1 VNLFGAQSSTN
12 INLPK
17 ATPASS
23 EESKLL
29 QKVEIRAGASFGET
43 HFAVGMILWVVFKNS
58 LGRDR
63 FKSIIVTTFQLKQL
77 SLPSSRAQV
86 TWGGAEKE
94 ATA

>member
-1 VNLFGAQSSTN
+1 
-12 INLPK
+12 
-17 ATPASS
+17 
-23 EESKLL
+23 
-29 QKVEIRAGASFGET
+29 VEIRAGASFGES

-63 FKSIIVTTFQLKQL
+63 FKSIIVTTFTLKQL

-94 ATA
+94 AKAQGFIFFLATLGDQPSDWPPPYLPPTYLPP

>member
-1 VNLFGAQSSTN
+1 
-12 INLPK
+12 
-17 ATPASS
+17 
-23 EESKLL
+23 
-29 QKVEIRAGASFGET
+29 VEIRAGASFGES

-63 FKSIIVTTFQLKQL
+63 FKSIIVTTFTLKQL

-94 ATA
+94 AKAQGCHSCRCGSPLAVLLASTDK